1 MSDSNEGK
9 EVIKQ
14 IHVKQKSD
22 FRESVKN
29 STPVLVLKGIWM
41 FAEGTAQLGL
51 GLFAVYQA
59 KYGSFP
65 MWGKY
70 GLTIA
75 GVLILVPAALLLA
88 KFFRGAAKA

>member
-29 STPVLVLKGIWM
+29 STPVLILKGIWL
-41 FAEGTAQLGL
+41 FAEGSALLITS
-51 GLFAVYQA
+51 LFAIYQA
-59 KYGSFP
+59 HYGVYP
-65 MWGKY
+65 AWGKY
-70 GLTIA
+70 ALTIA
-75 GVLILVPAALLLA
+75 GVLVLVPAALLLA
-88 KFFRGAAKA
+88 KFFRSAAKD